1 MPQAS
6 RPPALVIKNLYK
18 RWGKYTAVNDVSLE
32 VSEGEFVF
40 LIGPSGCGKTTTLR
54 MIGGYETPTSG
65 EIILRGRRLNDV
77 PLERRNIGMVFQNYA
92 LFPHMTVRQ
101 NVEFGLRMR
110 KLPAPERRERAEST
124 LDLVELTGFADRYP
138 IQLSGGQRQRVAIA
152 RVLAFE
158 PDILLLDEPLANLD
172 KRLRDT
178 MRVELKKLQEK
189 VGITSIYVT
198 HDQEEALSM
207 ADRIAVMEDGIL
219 LQLGAPREVYN
230 SPSTNFVASFLGET
244 TKLAGAVER
253 LDRKFAHI
261 ATKGGFHVTVANNG
275 TMQQGDEMVVSVRP
289 ERVRLSRSKPA
300 QEENVLAGTVDFVS
314 YLGAHVT
321 YIVRIEGGDV
331 LLKADEQLTSGLAT
345 FEEGDKVYASWDAAS
360 TVCLR
365 C

>member
-1 MPQAS
+1 
-6 RPPALVIKNLYK
+6 
-18 RWGKYTAVNDVSLE
+18 
-32 VSEGEFVF
+32 
-40 LIGPSGCGKTTTLR
+40 
-54 MIGGYETPTSG
+54 
-65 EIILRGRRLNDV
+65 
-77 PLERRNIGMVFQNYA
+77 
-92 LFPHMTVRQ
+92 MTVFD
-101 NVEFGLRMR
+101 NVAFGLR
-110 KLPAPERRERAEST
+110 RRGLLEADVADRVGKA
-124 LDLVELTGFADRYP
+124 LDLVRLEGMAGRMP
-138 IQLSGGQRQRVAIA
+138 AQLSGGQQQRTALA
-152 RVLAFE
+152 RSLVLE
-158 PDILLLDEPLANLD
+158 PPVLLLDEPLAALD
-172 KRLRDT
+172 RKLREQ
-178 MRVELKKLQEK
+178 MRVELKRIQHE

-331 LLKADEQLTSGLAT
+331 LLKADEQLTSGRAA
-345 FEEGDKVYASWDAAS
+345 FEEGDKVFACWDAAS